1 MKMNFKNKI
10 FHQVYD
16 KSFYRDG
23 KRKRWEEK
31 RSRKI
36 NRHFVNP
43 ILLLPKITLESITIR
58 KHIFYDIR
66 NDFFSVWYC
75 TVSNHLLC
83 NRLMIRIVASSRHGV
98 PNISLQVSFVSMK
111 FQNFDRRSFHV
122 DTTNFVTYDPTSLD
136 LGGRLLKRKK
146 NYISFWIIVKISLKT
161 RYSRKMN
168 LTRFVSVFLHTTT
181 YVEKKNVSMILYFRN
196 TKIRRPSA
204 DQFKEVKKRTLSG
217 RKMNRPKTK
226 RKELCQYYWK
236 TFKNTTRKRFNMNM
250 FTK

>member
-146 NYISFWIIVKISLKT
+146 ITYLFELSLRFPWRHDTAGRWTWHVSCRSFCIP
-161 RYSRKMN
+161 
-168 LTRFVSVFLHTTT
+168 
-181 YVEKKNVSMILYFRN
+181 
-196 TKIRRPSA
+196 RRMW
-204 DQFKEVKKRTLSG
+204 KR
-217 RKMNRPKTK
+217 RM
-226 RKELCQYYWK
+226 
-236 TFKNTTRKRFNMNM
+236 
-250 FTK
+250 